1 TRRSS
6 DLTPCE
12 NVHAGGCCPVHGSH
26 VAVVRD
32 VWMPEGEHLGRR
44 GVELAEPC
52 RSAAEHLID
61 GHTQTTD
68 TREQFTGSHV
78 SSLTR
83 TMTPGHS
90 HSLSAPSITAKS
102 STVIVT
108 SWSRAWPF
116 P

>member
-68 TREQFTGSHV
+68 TRELLTGPRV
-78 SSLTR
+78 CSLTR
-83 TMTPGHS
+83 TMTPGQS
-90 HSLSAPSITAKS
+90 HSPSAPGRTATS
-102 STVIVT
+102 STVT
-108 SWSRAWPF
+108 LASWARGR
-116 P
+116 